1 MEAPDLISKTSAQLF
16 AAMVAAKLA
25 RSPQPPG
32 TVTVVEFATD
42 HNLSACQANR
52 LLNEAWKA
60 GAISRE
66 KWNESGHNKFVYRLN
81 SGTTTRAVSSRAR
94 GKQVEQ

>member
-32 TVTVVEFATD
+32 TVTVAEFATD

-52 LLNEAWKA
+52 LLNEAYES

-66 KWNESGHNKFVYRLN
+66 KWNGNGHVKFVYRLK
-81 SGTTTRAVSSRAR
+81 SGTITRAVSSRAR

>member
-1 MEAPDLISKTSAQLF
+1 
-16 AAMVAAKLA
+16 MVAAKLA

-32 TVTVVEFATD
+32 TVTVVEFA
-42 HNLSACQANR
+42 NANKLSACQANR
-52 LLNEAWKA
+52 LLNEAYKS

-66 KWNESGHNKFVYRLN
+66 KWNGNGHVKFVYRLN
-81 SGTTTRAVSSRAR
+81 SGTITKAVSSRAR

>member
-1 MEAPDLISKTSAQLF
+1 MEAPNLISKTSAQLF

-25 RSPQPPG
+25 RTPQPPG
-32 TVTVVEFATD
+32 TVTVAKFSHD
-42 HNLSACQANR
+42 HNLSYCQANR
-52 LLNEAWKA
+52 LLNEAYET

-66 KWNESGHNKFVYRLN
+66 KWNGNGHVKFVYRLN
-81 SGTTTRAVSSRAR
+81 NGTISNAVSSRAR

>member
-16 AAMVAAKLA
+16 AAMVAAKLS
-25 RSPQPPG
+25 RSPRPSG
-32 TVTVVEFATD
+32 TVTAAEFATE
-42 HNLSACQANR
+42 HNLSASQAGR
-52 LLNEAWKA
+52 LLNEAYES

-66 KWNESGHNKFVYRLN
+66 KWNGNGHNKFVYRLK
-81 SGTTTRAVSSRAR
+81 SGTITKAVSSRAR

>member
-42 HNLSACQANR
+42 HNLSVCQANR
-52 LLNEAWKA
+52 LLNEAYKS

-81 SGTTTRAVSSRAR
+81 SGTTARAVSSRAR
-94 GKQVEQ
+94 GKQAAQ